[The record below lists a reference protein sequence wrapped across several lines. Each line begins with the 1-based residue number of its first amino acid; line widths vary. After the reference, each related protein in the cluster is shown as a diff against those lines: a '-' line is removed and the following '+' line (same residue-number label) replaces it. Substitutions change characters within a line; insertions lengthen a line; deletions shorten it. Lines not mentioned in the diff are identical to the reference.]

1 MTMELQQ
8 PLTIEPFD
16 NRLKYEL
23 DAGLLEAIGST
34 ALR

>member
-1 MTMELQQ
+1 MELHQ

-23 DAGLLEAIGST
+23 DTGILEAIGSV